1 MIGANDIDPQMARIY
16 QKNHHPRHYFL
27 CPISDLIEKP
37 REDLPEELFDL
48 DIFDG
53 SPPCS
58 TFSMAGDREK
68 AFGKEKKFREG
79 QAKQT
84 LSDLFFDWI
93 ACVDRFRPKV
103 AITENVK
110 GMLIGNAKAYT
121 KTVQKALQDIG
132 YDVQL
137 FLVNGATMGVPQAR
151 ERVFFVCRRRDLAL
165 PPVKDMSFQEDPI
178 RFGDA
183 KNPFGLPLGDG
194 KIANFVRAS
203 KPGQKAV
210 SEVRIAL

>member
-16 QKNHHPRHYFL
+16 QKNHLPRHYFL
-27 CPISDLIEKP
+27 CPISDLIEKS
-37 REDLPEELFDL
+37 REDLPDELFDL

-58 TFSMAGDREK
+58 TFSFAGDREK

-103 AITENVK
+103 AIAENVK

-137 FLVNGATMGVPQAR
+137 FLVNGATM
-151 ERVFFVCRRRDLAL
+151 
-165 PPVKDMSFQEDPI
+165 
-178 RFGDA
+178 
-183 KNPFGLPLGDG
+183 
-194 KIANFVRAS
+194 
-203 KPGQKAV
+203 
-210 SEVRIAL
+210 